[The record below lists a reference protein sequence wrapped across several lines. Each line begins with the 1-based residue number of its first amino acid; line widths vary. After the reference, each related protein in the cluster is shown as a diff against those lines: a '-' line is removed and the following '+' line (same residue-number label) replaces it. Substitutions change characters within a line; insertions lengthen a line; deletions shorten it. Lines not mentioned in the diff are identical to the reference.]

1 MVKPYHYV
9 RFNWWGR
16 VDLDEVADELVK
28 KFSVAMAR
36 IPWDDLEVSLDN
48 GLHEELRVKADTLNA
63 FLSIHKV
70 VLFQMEAEPFTARD
84 MELRRRMMELYP
96 RKRPTPFP
104 FMFGREPE
112 FEVAE

>member
-1 MVKPYHYV
+1 
-9 RFNWWGR
+9 
-16 VDLDEVADELVK
+16 
-28 KFSVAMAR
+28 
-36 IPWDDLEVSLDN
+36 
-48 GLHEELRVKADTLNA
+48 
-63 FLSIHKV
+63 
-70 VLFQMEAEPFTARD
+70 MEAEPFTARD